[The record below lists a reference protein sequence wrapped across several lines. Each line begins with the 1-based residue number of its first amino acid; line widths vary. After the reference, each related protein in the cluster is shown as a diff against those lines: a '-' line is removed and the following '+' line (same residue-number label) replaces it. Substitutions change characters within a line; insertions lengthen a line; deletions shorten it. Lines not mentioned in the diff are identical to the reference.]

1 MSLAVAGFRYKCNI
15 KMPSHEFQK
24 ICRDLS
30 VLGETCTIACTKEG
44 VKFSV
49 TGDLGTGNITH
60 RQNVSSDKV
69 RRR

>member
-1 MSLAVAGFRYKCNI
+1 
-15 KMPSHEFQK
+15 MPSHEFQK

-69 RRR
+69 GCDTNVMCLAHAPAAA